1 MGGGREHNGGD
12 IWSRGGAAGM
22 LLYLLMPSN
31 HNIATYY
38 MINVLILENYL
49 GEIENLTSYS
59 NFKTS

>member
-1 MGGGREHNGGD
+1 MGSEHTGEIYGGGGG
-12 IWSRGGAAGM
+12 SAGI

-31 HNIATYY
+31 HNVATYY

-49 GEIENLTSYS
+49 GKIENLTSYS